1 MNRISMGVVLLLC
14 VLATT
19 AQKAPKVTAIKTGED
34 SASMKQAGPV
44 RLQPYKTVITDK
56 AVSRA
61 GLFTVHN
68 LDDKWYFEIADSL
81 LGRMFLV
88 VTRYSGTPGGSSFYG
103 GEMVNEQAVYW
114 EKRPDNK
121 LLLRVNIYVVS
132 STDSTQAISKAVR
145 SSSVDP
151 IVAAF
156 DIKTINPE
164 NHAIVIDVTDFF
176 KGDNQVVSLSTDA
189 KRENSLGML
198 AADKSFITKIN
209 TYPLNTE
216 VHTVKTFTA
225 APAGAAAFFGPTKPI
240 PAAMETGFVTLEMNN
255 SFLLLPK
262 VPMRKRFFDAR
273 VGYFADEF
281 TQYDDSAQ
289 WADRL
294 QYIVRWRLEPRKE
307 DMGKFGR
314 GELVEPE
321 KPLVYYID
329 PATPKKWR
337 PYLIAGIN
345 DWQKAFEQAGFKNA
359 ITGKEWPEND
369 TTMSLEDARFSVIRY
384 FASDISNA
392 YGPNVHDPRSG
403 EILESHVGWYHN
415 VMSLVHDWYMIQ
427 AGAIDPRARKMVFDD
442 SLMGKLIRFVS
453 SHEIGHTLGLRHNMG
468 SSSQTPVEKLRDKAW
483 VEANGHTVSIMDYA
497 RFNYVAQPEDHIG
510 EAGIFPRI
518 GAYDKWAI
526 QWGYAPIPDTK
537 NEEEDKKVLNK
548 LIVDSLRA
556 DPRLW
561 FGGEGGVGDP
571 RSQAEDLGD
580 DAVKASD
587 YGIMNLKRDILHLPE
602 WTTQEGDLYTN
613 LERLYTGIQ
622 NQYMRYMTHVAKNIG
637 GAYLSIKS
645 VEEKGVVFQPV
656 GKPVLQKVVGFY
668 DRQLFQPP
676 LWLYSD
682 TIMSLLG
689 IRMLDNLGTIQGR
702 VLHRIV
708 NAAALLQV
716 TEMANISRDP
726 YTLDEYLTDMEK
738 AIWREVYQ
746 KVNIDIYRR
755 NLQKKYLECLGDVLN
770 PPEPRAA
777 GGFMIIEP
785 GTAASDV
792 QSVVRG
798 HLASLNTTV
807 TAALLLVKDKMTRY
821 HLQDVQ
827 YRITKMLDP
836 KK

>member
-1 MNRISMGVVLLLC
+1 MNRISIAVVLLLC
-14 VLATT
+14 VWSAN
-19 AQKAPKVTAIKTGED
+19 AQKITATVGGQD
-34 SASMKQAGPV
+34 SASMKQAGPAH
-44 RLQPYKTVITDK
+44 LQPYKTVITDK
-56 AVSRA
+56 AISRA

-68 LDDKWYFEIADSL
+68 INDKWYFEIADSL
-81 LGRMFLV
+81 IGRQFLV
-88 VTRYSGTPGGSSFYG
+88 VTRYSGTPGGSRFYG
-103 GEMVNEQAVYW
+103 GEMANEETVYW
-114 EKRPDNK
+114 ERMPDNK
-121 LLLRVNIYVVS
+121 LALRVNIYVVS
-132 STDSTQAISKAVR
+132 ATDSTQAISKAVR

-151 IVAAF
+151 IVATF

-164 NHAIVIDVTDFF
+164 NKALVIDVTDFF
-176 KGDNQVVSLSTDA
+176 KGDNQVVSLSAFA
-189 KRENSLGML
+189 KKSNSLGVL

-209 TYPLNTE
+209 TYLLNTE
-216 VHTVKTFTA
+216 VHTIKTFIA
-225 APAGAAAFFGPTKPI
+225 APVTGGAFFGPAKPI
-240 PAAMETGFVTLEMNN
+240 PAAVETGFVTLEMNN

-262 VPMRKRFFDAR
+262 VPMRKRLFDAR
-273 VGYFADEF
+273 VGYFADQF
-281 TQYDDSAQ
+281 TQYDDSSEEANE
-289 WADRL
+289 L

-307 DMGKFGR
+307 DMEKFRR

-359 ITGKEWPEND
+359 IIGKEWPEND

-384 FASDISNA
+384 FASDITNA

-403 EILESHVGWYHN
+403 EILESHIGWYHN
-415 VMSLVHDWYMIQ
+415 VMTLVHDWYMIQ
-427 AGAIDPRARKMVFDD
+427 AGAIDPKARKMEFDD
-442 SLMGKLIRFVS
+442 TLMGQLIRFVS

-526 QWGYAPIPDTK
+526 QWGYTPIPATK
-537 NEEEDKKVLNK
+537 NEEEDKKILNR
-548 LIVDSLRA
+548 LIVDSLTA

-571 RSQAEDLGD
+571 RSQSEDLGD
-580 DAVKASD
+580 DAMKASD
-587 YGIMNLKRDILHLPE
+587 YGILNLKRDVQHLPE
-602 WTTQEGDLYTN
+602 WTRQEGDLYTN
-613 LERLYTGIQ
+613 MERIYTGIQ
-622 NQYMRYMTHVAKNIG
+622 SQYKLYMFHVAKNIG
-637 GAYLSIKS
+637 GAYTTIKS

-656 GKPVLQKVVGFY
+656 PKPVLQKVVDFY
-668 DRQLFQPP
+668 DRQLFQTP

-682 TIMSLLG
+682 TVVHMLG
-689 IRMLDNLGTIQGR
+689 IRILDNIGTIQGM
-702 VLHRIV
+702 VLNHIMS
-708 NAAALLQV
+708 AAALLQV
-716 TEMANISRDP
+716 SEMANLSKDP
-726 YTLDEYLTDMEK
+726 YTLDEYLTDMER

-746 KVNIDIYRR
+746 KSSIDIYRR

-770 PPEPRAA
+770 PPGAKA
-777 GGFMIIEP
+777 TGGFMIIEP
-785 GTAASDV
+785 GTTASDA
-792 QSVVRG
+792 QSIVRG
-798 HLASLNTTV
+798 HLASLNTAIA
-807 TAALLLVKDKMTRY
+807 AALPLVKDKMTRY

-827 YRITKMLDP
+827 YRIAKMLDP
-836 KK
+836 QK